1 MRTTFTRVRWNPCH
15 DVWDHT
21 GAEPRKTWASRL
33 SCSNVQLMFRS
44 LGQRAFVNWAFPCL
58 ANSRPEP
65 FAPYGNRKTR
75 FPGLLSN
82 RDWDAKGSHA
92 LDSLQQANIWRN
104 VSLETV
110 SSSNCISKLVVKA
123 WIQKV
128 LLQNAQTW
136 LKSFELSCFLLC
148 LSNIS
153 TCLLSHSH
161 FYFLLSSLSCLSL
174 LSSCLFTHFLFSSFH
189 YFLLLDAS
197 FLSSF
202 PVISCFPQ
210 IIFLFFIYFF
220 PSLGK
225 KLV

>member
-92 LDSLQQANIWRN
+92 LDSLFSRKTFGEMSGWRLFP
-104 VSLETV
+104 VQTAFQSL
-110 SSSNCISKLVVKA
+110 
-123 WIQKV
+123 
-128 LLQNAQTW
+128 W
-136 LKSFELSCFLLC
+136 LKPGFRKYCFKMHRPGWNHSNWVAFFSALLTFLHASCPTLIF
-148 LSNIS
+148 I
-153 TCLLSHSH
+153 
-161 FYFLLSSLSCLSL
+161 FFSL
-174 LSSCLFTHFLFSSFH
+174 LSPVCLCFLPASLPTF
-189 YFLLLDAS
+189 S
-197 FLSSF
+197 FLPSVTFSF
-202 PVISCFPQ
+202 
-210 IIFLFFIYFF
+210 
-220 PSLGK
+220 
-225 KLV
+225 